1 VWGGDGLKVGNVF
14 QTPLGELW
22 RSPEVQGHREK
33 LWGVGCTAG
42 CYNHSLY
49 ELVASTGQSHRVS
62 PG

>member
-1 VWGGDGLKVGNVF
+1 
-14 QTPLGELW
+14 
-22 RSPEVQGHREK
+22 
-33 LWGVGCTAG
+33 VGCTAG